1 MNIHRHED
9 DTGTKSHSVDRHVAA
24 SVTTTTT
31 CRQRGIEG
39 TRRKLSRWRRV
50 GHRLSLFRV
59 SLLFP
64 PLPPSQPPAS
74 RNGEQFSHGRAWWRS
89 KRGVMADNK
98 LTDLMMGRDDDGT
111 LSNPAKSGSFF
122 SSGSMEVA
130 PFDPSSRARASHR
143 RCVRYTSTTT
153 SVASVVRHEILSA

>member
-39 TRRKLSRWRRV
+39 TRRKLSRWRRH

-74 RNGEQFSHGRAWWRS
+74 RNGEQFSHGRAWWTS

-122 SSGSMEVA
+122 SSGSMEVG
-130 PFDPSSRARASHR
+130 PIIPRARIP
-143 RCVRYTSTTT
+143 STMRTIYKYDDVGGVGCST
-153 SVASVVRHEILSA
+153 